1 MYFSFY
7 LACSSNPGVV
17 ETSPSTKQAT
27 LYSNLIPLPSSLT
40 SESRLVDENGLMMVR
55 SRRNST
61 SSSSTFEDFLLTNNK
76 DEEED
81 IEKGMKEEQHVI
93 HYLQKYTFCHSCQV
107 VRPLRAKHCKVKG
120 RCVREFD
127 HFCPFIFNTVGKV
140 SSFLF

>member
-1 MYFSFY
+1 
-7 LACSSNPGVV
+7 
-17 ETSPSTKQAT
+17 
-27 LYSNLIPLPSSLT
+27 
-40 SESRLVDENGLMMVR
+40 LMMVR

-61 SSSSTFEDFLLTNNK
+61 SSSSTFEDFLLTTNNK
-76 DEEED
+76 EEDEED

-93 HYLQKYTFCHSCQV
+93 HYLQKYTFCHSCQI

-140 SSFLF
+140 FFSFFYY